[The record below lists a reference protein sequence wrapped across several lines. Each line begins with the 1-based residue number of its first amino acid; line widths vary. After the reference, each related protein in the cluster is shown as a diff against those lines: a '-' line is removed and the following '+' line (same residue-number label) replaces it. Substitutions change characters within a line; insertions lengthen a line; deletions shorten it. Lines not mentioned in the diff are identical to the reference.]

1 MFDGSFKSTRK
12 VNLSGRKKPATGYN
26 ARLASLS
33 VPRSRVDVPA
43 PSAGVAPGSKQELM
57 LQNRLAREER
67 HALKRRA
74 AACTAIQAQYRRL
87 RAAEHARACVLA
99 ELEQQLAQV
108 VLTRQVQ
115 TQALPT
121 PQLQLFLR
129 QFLFSRSGRG
139 AADRIR
145 QVQDYLVFMLL
156 VSSLKGSRQDG
167 TNVLEAEQ
175 DAAWVYQVTSMSEI
189 ALHTLVHEELETSAR
204 NAAVAVNPYLLLL
217 DAFTNAARFSTA
229 EGQRALANVLYH
241 LGVTAKFGIFDAL
254 SACIARK
261 VNEAGSRVED
271 DRLVQVIAGV
281 AAQTLRLTVQGPQD
295 RAAEILQQFATKIL
309 LSPMSSSSPVTRYVV
324 NTALSSEKLPAA
336 EQSKKLGRFWASVV
350 HQLPI
355 KSEGGGKMEHRALS
369 WQERAIAVGNIVDL
383 TASCAFDEALVVAI
397 PSVLSE
403 MVAASLVQWA
413 FDVKYTHADP
423 MALQEDYDMDEDA
436 QVPIV
441 SPTYLSVGSVASNEE
456 VRRGVAALGGVET
469 NVRAQ
474 WKNLCHSSF
483 SARCLDVLLHTND
496 MSMEPTPPGGN
507 AVSRFCHVLT
517 TVLLSTG
524 RSYVLS
530 LAIKFANPP
539 PTLFALLSAMTV
551 DQFAGGAG
559 VPANNSSLVKSMWQ
573 WIQPKIKS
581 VAAERSSAS
590 LANGPLRF
598 TTSQLQVLLVFNV
611 VYSHMLLGLD
621 DETFY
626 DGQWPLS
633 LAEVKALV
641 AFLKQFIYDLCWTIT
656 SNNTLSVDSM
666 DESELVLFSAVVS
679 SVKLFNQLCDRD
691 CRRRFMPDGA
701 WLWPAMPVVKE
712 IVDLELMKEDGN
724 HDAHAIYML
733 MNGKAASPY
742 ARAALIL
749 VTIPQVLSF
758 NDRVQLFQK
767 LLEDGKAQLGNIR
780 DEFSRALQVRVKR
793 DEIVD
798 HSFDFFQKVCETMSP
813 AALKSRIKVTF
824 INEQGLEEAG
834 IDGGGV
840 FKEYMDN
847 LTKNAFSP
855 EYGFFLA
862 TDEQL
867 LYPNPGA
874 RYIVDTRK
882 EALDRYRFLGRVLA
896 KAVYENILVEPQ
908 FAAFFLNKLLGK
920 FNYIDDLHSLDP
932 ELYKSLM
939 HLKHYEGNVEDLALT
954 FSVSEMEFGEVVTR
968 NLVPDGANIPV
979 TNDNRIRY
987 IHLMAN
993 YKLNVLS
1000 SMESAAFLKGFRDLI
1015 PGTWIQMFAPAEL
1028 QMLIGGTAT
1037 NIDIDDW
1044 ERHTHYG
1051 GGYHPSQRIIQWF
1064 WEIVREDFKPEDRA
1078 ALLKFITSC
1087 SRQPLLGFSQLYP
1100 LICIHQVRVEDDER
1114 LPSSATCMNL
1124 LKLPAYSNKQAMRK
1138 KLLYAIRSN
1147 AGFDLS

>member
-12 VNLSGRKKPATGYN
+12 VNLSGRKKPTTGYS

-33 VPRSRVDVPA
+33 GPRSRADVAA

-67 HALKRRA
+67 HALKRRT
-74 AACTAIQAQYRRL
+74 AACTAIQAQYRRV
-87 RAAEHARACVLA
+87 RAAEQARASVFSA
-99 ELEQQLAQV
+99 LEQQLAQV
-108 VLTRQVQ
+108 VLTGDFQSRAQ
-115 TQALPT
+115 PT
-121 PQLQLFLR
+121 PRLQLFVR
-129 QFLFSRSGRG
+129 EFLFSRTSAVG
-139 AADRIR
+139 ADRIR
-145 QVQDYLVFMLL
+145 KVQDYLVFMLL
-156 VSSLKGSRQDG
+156 VSSLKGSGQDG
-167 TNVLEAEQ
+167 TNVLEARP
-175 DAAWVYQVTSMSEI
+175 DAAWVFQVTRISEI
-189 ALHTLVHEELETSAR
+189 ALRTLVHEELKTSAQ

-217 DAFTNAARFSTA
+217 VAFTNADSFKTA
-229 EGQRALANVLYH
+229 EGQAALSNVLYH
-241 LGVTAKFGIFDAL
+241 LGVTVQYGVFDAL
-254 SACIARK
+254 SACIALQVK
-261 VNEAGSRVED
+261 EGKSREN
-271 DRLVQVIAGV
+271 DRLVDV
-281 AAQTLRLTVQGPQD
+281 
-295 RAAEILQQFATKIL
+295 LQRFASKIL
-309 LSPMSSSSPVTRYVV
+309 LSPLSASSSLTSYVV
-324 NTALSSEKLPAA
+324 STALSTDGLSTP
-336 EQSKKLGRFWASVV
+336 EQTRKLGRFWASQGAV
-350 HQLPI
+350 
-355 KSEGGGKMEHRALS
+355 
-369 WQERAIAVGNIVDL
+369 AVGNVVDL
-383 TASCAFDEALVVAI
+383 TSSCSFDEALVRAI
-397 PSVLSE
+397 PSALSE
-403 MVAASLVQWA
+403 MVTSSLVQWA
-413 FDVKYTHADP
+413 FDVKHTQVDP
-423 MALQEDYDMDEDA
+423 MALEEDYDMDDDA
-436 QVPIV
+436 EVPIV
-441 SPTYLSVGSVASNEE
+441 PPTYLSVGSAASDEE
-456 VRRGVAALGGVET
+456 VRRGALALGDAET
-469 NVRAQ
+469 KVRAQ

-483 SARCLDVLLHTND
+483 SARCLDVLLHTSD
-496 MSMEPTPPGGN
+496 APVEPTPPGGN
-507 AVSRFCHVLT
+507 TVSRFCRVLT

-539 PTLFALLSAMTV
+539 PTLFALLSAMAV
-551 DQFAGGAG
+551 DQFAGGTA
-559 VPANNSSLVKSMWQ
+559 VSANSSSLINSMWQ
-573 WIQPKIKS
+573 WIKPRIKS
-581 VAAERSSAS
+581 IAAEHSAGS

-621 DETFY
+621 DEAFY

-633 LAEVKALV
+633 LAEVEALV
-641 AFLKQFIYDLCWTIT
+641 TFLKQFIYDLCWTIT
-656 SNNTLSVDSM
+656 SNNTLSVDNM
-666 DESELVLFSAVVS
+666 DENELVLFSAVVS
-679 SVKLFNQLCDRD
+679 SVKLFNQLYDRD
-691 CRRRFMPDGA
+691 CRRQFMPGGA

-712 IVDLELMKEDGN
+712 IVDLELMKEGGN

-793 DEIVD
+793 DEIVVD
-798 HSFDFFQKVCETMSP
+798 SFDFFQKVCDTMSP
-813 AALKSRIKVTF
+813 AALKSRVKVTF
-824 INEQGLEEAG
+824 VNEQGLEEAG

-882 EALDRYRFLGRVLA
+882 EALDRYRFLGR
-896 KAVYENILVEPQ
+896 

-939 HLKHYEGNVEDLALT
+939 RLKHYDGNVEDLALT
-954 FSVSEMEFGEVVTR
+954 FSVSEMEFGQVVTR
-968 NLVPDGANIPV
+968 NLVPDGANVPV
-979 TNDNRIRY
+979 TNENRIRY

-1044 ERHTHYG
+1044 ERHTQYG
-1051 GGYHPSQRIIQWF
+1051 GGYHPSQPIIQWF
-1064 WEIVREDFKPEDRA
+1064 WDIVRNDFKPEDRA

-1100 LICIHQVRVEDDER
+1100 QICIHQVRVEDNER

-1124 LKLPAYSNKQAMRK
+1124 LKLPAYSNKEAMRR